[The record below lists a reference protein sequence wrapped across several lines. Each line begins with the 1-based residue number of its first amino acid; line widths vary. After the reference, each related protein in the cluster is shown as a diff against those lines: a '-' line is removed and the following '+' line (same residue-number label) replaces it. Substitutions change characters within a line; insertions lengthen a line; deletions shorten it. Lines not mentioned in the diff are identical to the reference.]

1 MKFLFVVAFLQLQT
15 ACSTSIMQLNSLP
28 PGENDKRIFVVH
40 NYWHA
45 ALVVRKADLSQGLV
59 PEQEHFPE
67 AEYLEISWGDRDYFP
82 AIEESVG
89 LALRAA
95 FWSRGSVLHVVG
107 FRGAVKDY
115 FTEGEIIELA
125 LSPESVRRLSEF
137 VSASLLRAD
146 PFMPAQSQPGLVANG
161 RFYRATG
168 KFSIFR
174 TCNTWIAEALKSAGS
189 VSVPGTLSPPGA
201 WLGKSAPMR
210 CKNEVLFGTAMGYL
224 GLADRLKRA
233 NQSCPLQLHA
243 PGLEYLAMVVRC

>member
-59 PEQEHFPE
+59 PEQDHFLE

-174 TCNTWIAEALKSAGS
+174 TCNTWIAEALKSAGL
-189 VSVPGTLSPPGA
+189 GISPWYVITAGSLARQVRPY
-201 WLGKSAPMR
+201 
-210 CKNEVLFGTAMGYL
+210 EVQ
-224 GLADRLKRA
+224 K
-233 NQSCPLQLHA
+233 
-243 PGLEYLAMVVRC
+243 